1 MNHIVVIGFMGS
13 GKTRVGKRLSSDL
26 GLTFV
31 DVDKVI
37 VKKMNM
43 SVKEILQKFGE
54 PYYRALETM
63 TVKALIEDKER
74 KVISLGAGL
83 PVQEQNEQYIK
94 QLGKTENLLF
104 GTCFPHLGTVF
115 EAFLYLRS
123 EEHTSELSH
132 IL

>member
-54 PYYRALETM
+54 PYYLLMPSEKRILRMATDLAGKIHTVRQKRAACRAWVHPMRRRCSNCKHELTQYKFCAACVHEGWP
-63 TVKALIEDKER
+63 VYWEPRKEGE
-74 KVISLGAGL
+74 S
-83 PVQEQNEQYIK
+83 
-94 QLGKTENLLF
+94 
-104 GTCFPHLGTVF
+104 
-115 EAFLYLRS
+115 
-123 EEHTSELSH
+123 
-132 IL
+132 

>member
-1 MNHIVVIGFMGS
+1 MYYIFIPRRRRIHEPYCGDRIYGFWQDKS
-13 GKTRVGKRLSSDL
+13 GETSVSDL

-74 KVISLGAGL
+74 KVISLGR
-83 PVQEQNEQYIK
+83 
-94 QLGKTENLLF
+94 
-104 GTCFPHLGTVF
+104 
-115 EAFLYLRS
+115 RS
-123 EEHTSELSH
+123 SGSGAE
-132 IL
+132 